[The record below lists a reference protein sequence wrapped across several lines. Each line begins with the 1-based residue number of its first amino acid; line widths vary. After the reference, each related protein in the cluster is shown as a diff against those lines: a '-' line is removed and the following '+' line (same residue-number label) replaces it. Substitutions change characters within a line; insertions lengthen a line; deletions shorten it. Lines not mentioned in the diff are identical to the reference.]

1 MNSLSWERGQPSFY
15 ASNGKDRKDRGSS
28 RAEQILA
35 FGYSCKLFDDER
47 SARFLD
53 QGKNLVPSSG
63 DNDLLI
69 DRSVVPL
76 H

>member
-1 MNSLSWERGQPSFY
+1 MNSLSWERGGQSSSY
-15 ASNGKDRKDRGSS
+15 HSSNGKDRASKC
-28 RAEQILA
+28 EQILA
-35 FGYSCKLFDDER
+35 FGYGCKLFDDEN

-69 DRSVVPL
+69 DRSVGL
-76 H
+76 YH